1 MIIITIKPL
10 CDHLYQRY
18 PPPTGNQLS
27 KNQIKKPSIEKRS
40 IDNLL

>member
-1 MIIITIKPL
+1 M
-10 CDHLYQRY
+10 CDHLYQRD

-40 IDNLL
+40 IGNLL

>member
-1 MIIITIKPL
+1 M

-27 KNQIKKPSIEKRS
+27 KNQIKKSSIEKPS
-40 IDNLL
+40 IGNLL